1 MLSAR
6 EDSEIRD
13 RTFRTHC
20 LDIQL
25 TSRSDRFPSYSGPGS
40 IRLNDSGTLVVELY
54 DQVQKGDPTLQPGTN
69 VGPVIPLEHYYQMRA
84 VDLSGRSWTADRLLP
99 RHGGRVSQPG
109 VVVTAAM
116 AEMQCAEESHFPPR
130 LQLFIPGK
138 FETPVNRVSHV
149 IHRRSEGL
157 KADDDEEIG
166 RSTALDTWVVDHPT
180 MTFTLTVVK
189 GGLEVTAEPKGRD
202 DSLPAGLDTRIEEAL
217 WLVLAHPCRWL
228 VKMGWR
234 ESVGSTAIRSH
245 RWSDV
250 KSNLD
255 PPIHFSTH
263 DDEDAAELFKRYLD
277 YVLAYGEARYHPTS
291 VNVLQVL
298 RASAQSIEAEALGL
312 GVAIESVLNREYA
325 WCGEPP
331 ASEQQE
337 VDALLRLIAD
347 SGLSDRVKERARG
360 ALGRMKS
367 SSADGRLRTL
377 EREGHIRS
385 EWVDAWRRIRHAT
398 THGSEMQEPFEETI
412 RLCNQAYTLFARL
425 IFSRIGFTGRCEE
438 RRMGEWRTVPFKPFW
453 SPPPATALK
462 EQRPEG

>member
-1 MLSAR
+1 MLSAQ
-6 EDSEIRD
+6 EDSAIRN

-25 TSRSDRFPSYSGPGS
+25 ISRSSRFPSYRGPGS
-40 IRLNDSGTLVVELY
+40 IRVNEAGTLVVELY
-54 DQVQKGDPTLQPGTN
+54 DHVQEGNPTLQPGTN
-69 VGPVIPLEHYYQMRA
+69 AGPVIPLEHYYQMEA
-84 VDLSGRSWTADRLLP
+84 VDLSGRRWTADRLLP

-116 AEMQCAEESHFPPR
+116 ADMQCSEESHFPPR

-138 FETPVNRVSHV
+138 FEIPVNRVSEV
-149 IHRRSEGL
+149 IHRRSERL
-157 KADDDEEIG
+157 RADEEEIG
-166 RSTALDTWVVDHPT
+166 RSTALDTWVVDHST
-180 MTFTLTVVK
+180 MTFTLTLVES
-189 GGLEVTAEPKGRD
+189 GLQLTAEPKGRD

-217 WLVLAHPCRWL
+217 WFVLSHPCRWL
-228 VKMGWR
+228 VKMEWGDHTG
-234 ESVGSTAIRSH
+234 SVGIRSH

-298 RASAQSIEAEALGL
+298 RASAQSIEAEALAL
-312 GVAIESVLNREYA
+312 GVAIESILNREYA
-325 WCGEPP
+325 WCGGPST
-331 ASEQQE
+331 SEQQE
-337 VDALLRLIAD
+337 VDELLQLVAD
-347 SGLSDRVKERARG
+347 SGLSERIKERARG

-367 SSADGRLRTL
+367 SSAEGRLRAL
-377 EREGHIRS
+377 ERDGHLRS
-385 EWVDAWRRIRHAT
+385 EWVDAWRRIRHASA
-398 THGSEMQEPFEETI
+398 HGSEIEGPFEETV
-412 RLCNQAYTLFARL
+412 RLCNRAYMLFGRL

-438 RRMGEWRTVPFKPFW
+438 RRMGEYRTVPFKPFW
-453 SPPPATALK
+453 APPPATAPK
-462 EQRPEG
+462 GQTSEG